1 MEVKLMRSK
10 NFIIIA
16 SVLIIALFFTFSC
29 KGGGEE
35 STVTE
40 AEQKVEAEQ
49 EVKEEVK
56 QTGKMNDD
64 LFVEI
69 TAQVIYIGH
78 KYGSDD
84 PKRAGDPKNILK
96 KNEDIKK
103 MCHQLGVTFDEYY
116 AYRDKLEDEN
126 FSHYREL
133 LVKANTREYELRKGE
148 K

>member
-1 MEVKLMRSK
+1 MRSK

-40 AEQKVEAEQ
+40 AEQKVEAAQ
-49 EVKEEVK
+49 EVKEEAI

-69 TAQVIYIGH
+69 TAQTMYIGH
-78 KYGSDD
+78 KYGLDD
-84 PKRAGDPKNILK
+84 PKRAGETKNLLK
-96 KNEDIKK
+96 MTEDIEKLYK
-103 MCHQLGVTFDEYY
+103 QFGVTEKEYD
-116 AYRDKLEDEN
+116 AYKDKLEEEN
-126 FSHYREL
+126 FNHYREL
-133 LVKANTREYELRKGE
+133 LVKANDREYELRKGE

>member
-1 MEVKLMRSK
+1 MRSK

-40 AEQKVEAEQ
+40 AEQKVEAAQ
-49 EVKEEVK
+49 EVKEEVN

-69 TAQVIYIGH
+69 TAQMIYIGH

-84 PKRAGDPKNILK
+84 PERAGDPKNLLK
-96 KNEDIKK
+96 MNEDIEK
-103 MCHQLGVTFDEYY
+103 MCNQLGVTLDEYD
-116 AYRDKLEDEN
+116 AYKNKLEDEN

-133 LVKANTREYELRKGE
+133 FVKVNAREYELRKGE